1 MTVRELY
8 TQLQGDY
15 EDALQ
20 RFSTEDLIVRF
31 VKRFSSDSSFRE
43 LLDAVE
49 CGNISLSFEAAHK
62 MKGVAG
68 TLSFTQLYRA
78 LHNLTEQLRSQVSP
92 ADPSLFEEV
101 CRSYCRVMDAL
112 DRFEKEFKE

>member
-8 TQLQGDY
+8 TAMQGDY

-20 RFSTEDLIVRF
+20 RFFTDDLIIRF
-31 VKRFSSDSSFRE
+31 LKRFSSDSSFRE
-43 LLDAVE
+43 LLNAVE

-92 ADPSLFEEV
+92 ADPSLVEEV
-101 CRSYCRVMDAL
+101 CRSFFCIMDAI
-112 DRFEKEFKE
+112 DHFENE